1 MVDPVE
7 AAGEQMNE
15 AREKQGDKDRW
26 PVWMAMVVSFL
37 AASLAL
43 ADIGAKSSQTAF
55 LTYHINASD
64 IWNFYQ
70 AKNLRSSL
78 WSAQGE
84 LLKSLPNAESAAI
97 QERIKTALTEEARLR
112 DEPATGEGMKQ
123 LEAKAKKKQL
133 ERDDALEAYHGYEH
147 TSGALEIAI
156 VLASVSV
163 VTRIRALGFAAGG
176 IGLAACVYGVAV
188 YAHLA

>member
-78 WSAQGE
+78 WGAQVE

-97 QERIKTALTEEARLR
+97 QERIRAALAQQERLR
-112 DEPATGEGMKQ
+112 DEPATGDGMKQ
-123 LEAKAKKKQL
+123 LEAKAKQTLL
-133 ERDDALEAYHGYEH
+133 ERDRAFEAYHGYEH

-163 VTRIRALGFAAGG
+163 VTRIRTLGFVAGG
-176 IGLAACVYGVAV
+176 IGLAACLYGVAV
-188 YAHLA
+188 YSHLA